1 MQKLSQ
7 LALND
12 EGFAFDP
19 STGDSFLANSS
30 ALLIMKQLRE
40 GKRPKE
46 IARAITDKYRVD
58 MEDAARDV
66 ADFWLRL
73 KSLGLAE
80 G

>member
-1 MQKLSQ
+1 MERLSQ

-30 ALLIMKQLRE
+30 ALLIVKQLRE
-40 GKRPKE
+40 GKDMKE
-46 IARAITDKYRVD
+46 VARVLVDKYCVD
-58 MEDAARDV
+58 MEEASRDV

-73 KSLGLAE
+73 KSLNLTE

>member
-40 GKRPKE
+40 GRGAKE
-46 IARAITDKYRVD
+46 IARAITEKHEVD
-58 MEDAARDV
+58 MADAARDV

>member
-7 LALND
+7 LALSD

-19 STGDSFLANSS
+19 NSGDSFLANSS

-40 GKRPKE
+40 GKSPSE
-46 IARAITDKYRVD
+46 IARAITGKYRVD

-73 KSLGLAE
+73 RSLGLAE